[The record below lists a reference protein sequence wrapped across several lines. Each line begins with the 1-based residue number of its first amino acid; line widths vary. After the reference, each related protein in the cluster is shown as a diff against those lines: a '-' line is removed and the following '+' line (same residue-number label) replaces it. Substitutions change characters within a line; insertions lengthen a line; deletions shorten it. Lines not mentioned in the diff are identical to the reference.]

1 MSPIIVFAFNRLVP
15 FTATIESL
23 LTNPEAK
30 DSDLYIFV
38 DGPREGR
45 EGEAE
50 TVASV
55 RKYSE
60 SIKGFKTITLKFS
73 DINRGLGPSIISG
86 VSQVIER
93 HGTAIV
99 LEDDL
104 IVQPNFLNF
113 INEGLKTY
121 RDNKNVWSICGYS
134 NKVSISKDY
143 PFDAYFSTRSS
154 SWGWATWA
162 DRWQSVDWTFDL
174 WDEWKKLAHKFN
186 KWGGSDCFNM
196 LADCRD
202 GKNKSWAIRFCFNQF
217 IQDKISL
224 FPTKSLVINN
234 GFDGSGTNCRRWSR
248 FKYELMSSS
257 KEKFLMPTKIVIDR
271 HIHKSAL
278 KYHSIPIRVFSKI
291 MYALT

>member
-1 MSPIIVFAFNRLVP
+1 MSPIIVFAFNRLEP
-15 FTATIESL
+15 FAATIESL
-23 LTNPEAK
+23 LKNPEAK
-30 DSDLYIFV
+30 ESDLYIFV
-38 DGPREGR
+38 DGPRDGK

-50 TVASV
+50 AVMSV
-55 RKYSE
+55 RKYAE
-60 SIKGFKTITLKFS
+60 SITGFKSITYKYS
-73 DINRGLGPSIISG
+73 DINLGLGPSIISG
-86 VSQVIER
+86 VSYVIER
-93 HGTAIV
+93 YGTAIV

-104 IVQPNFLNF
+104 TVQSNFLKF

-121 RDNKNVWSICGYS
+121 CDCKKVWSICGYS
-134 NKVSISKDY
+134 NKISVSNDY
-143 PFDAYFSTRSS
+143 PYDAYFSTRSS
-154 SWGWATWA
+154 SWGWATWV
-162 DRWQSVDWTFDL
+162 DRWQSVDWTFDR

-186 KWGGSDCFNM
+186 KWGGSDCFKM
-196 LADCRD
+196 LANCRKGD
-202 GKNKSWAIRFCFNQF
+202 NKSWAIRFCFNQF

-257 KEKFLMPTKIVIDR
+257 RVKFRMPSKTVIDS

-278 KYHSIPIRVFSKI
+278 RYHSIPIRIFSKI